1 MVGMAFFHMNFFSPT
16 LLVGTDVNVFI
27 PTPDS
32 GELSTGQDIGYFHD
46 GVKYP
51 VLYLLHGAYGD
62 YSDWARLTSIERYA
76 QAHKIAVVMPSADNS
91 FYQDMYRGGK
101 YLTYFTRELPD
112 YIARLFPVST
122 KREDTF
128 VAGLSMGGY
137 GAVRVAFEVPERF
150 GAAASLSGAI
160 DLLAALGDAE
170 KEPHRPPF
178 YWDAIFADPGKVEGS
193 DADLFALAQKRL
205 AEGRKLPPIY
215 QTVGTE
221 DFIYPA
227 NLSAKKK
234 LEELGLELTYAEHPG
249 IHDWEFWDAHIR
261 DVLDWLPIRP
271 VSASGQ

>member
-1 MVGMAFFHMNFFSPT
+1 MAFFHMNFFSPT

-32 GELSTGQDIGYFHD
+32 GELSGGKDTSYFHD

-62 YSDWARLTSIERYA
+62 YSDWARLTGIERYA
-76 QAHKIAVVMPSADNS
+76 QERKLAVVMPSADNS

-101 YLTYFTRELPD
+101 YLTYFTQELPD

-122 KREDTF
+122 RREDTF

-150 GAAASLSGAI
+150 GAVASLSGAI
-160 DLLAALGDAE
+160 DLLAVIGDVSEA
-170 KEPHRPPF
+170 PQRPPF
-178 YWDAIFADPGKVEGS
+178 YWDAIFADPARVEGT
-193 DADLFALAQKRL
+193 DADLFALAKKRM
-205 AEGRKLPPIY
+205 AQGRTLPPIY

-234 LEELGLELTYAEHPG
+234 LEELGLDLTYAEHPG
-249 IHDWEFWDAHIR
+249 IHDWVFWDTYIQ
-261 DVLDWLPIRP
+261 DVLKWLPIRG
-271 VSASGQ
+271 A

>member
-62 YSDWARLTSIERYA
+62 YSDWARLTGIERYA

-137 GAVRVAFEVPERF
+137 GAVRVAFEMPERF

-193 DADLFALAQKRL
+193 DADLFALAKKRL
-205 AEGRKLPPIY
+205 AEGKKLPPIY

-221 DFIYPA
+221 DLIYPA

>member
-62 YSDWARLTSIERYA
+62 YSDWARLTGIERYA

-137 GAVRVAFEVPERF
+137 GAVRVAFEMPERF

-193 DADLFALAQKRL
+193 DADLFALAKKRL

-221 DFIYPA
+221 DLIYPA

>member
-62 YSDWARLTSIERYA
+62 YSDWARLTGIERYA

-128 VAGLSMGGY
+128 VAGFSMGGY
-137 GAVRVAFEVPERF
+137 GAVRVAFEMPERF

-193 DADLFALAQKRL
+193 DADLFALAKKRL
-205 AEGRKLPPIY
+205 AEGKKLPPIY

-221 DFIYPA
+221 DLIYPA

>member
-1 MVGMAFFHMNFFSPT
+1 MAFFHMNFFSPT

-62 YSDWARLTSIERYA
+62 YSDWGRLTNIERYA
-76 QAHKIAVVMPSADNS
+76 QERKIAVVMPSADNS

-137 GAVRVAFEVPERF
+137 GAVRVAFEMPERF

-205 AEGRKLPPIY
+205 TEGRKLPPIY

-221 DFIYPA
+221 DLIYPA

>member
-62 YSDWARLTSIERYA
+62 YSDWARLTGIERYA

-137 GAVRVAFEVPERF
+137 GAVRVAFEMPERF

-221 DFIYPA
+221 DLIYPA

-261 DVLDWLPIRP
+261 NVLDWLPIRP